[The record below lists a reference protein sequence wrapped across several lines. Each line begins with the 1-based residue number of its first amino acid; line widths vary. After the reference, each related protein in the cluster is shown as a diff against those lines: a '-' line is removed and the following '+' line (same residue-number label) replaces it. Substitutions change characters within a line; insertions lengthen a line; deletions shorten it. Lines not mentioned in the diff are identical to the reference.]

1 VTYQY
6 IGSHIAITDE
16 VRQALARGAPVAFG
30 VSGGKDGSAAASATV
45 RALDELG
52 HTGPRLLIHSDLGR
66 TEWRASLPTCEALA
80 ELLGLELVTV
90 RRQAGD
96 MLDRWLTRWANNV
109 ERYAALSCV
118 KLILPWSTASMRF
131 CTSELKTAV
140 ICRELVRRL
149 PGQQILSVTG
159 IRRQESPKRAK
170 SPVSR
175 PQKRLDSTTHQTS
188 GLDWMPI
195 LDWQVSDVW
204 AEHERSNLP
213 VHPAYTVWGASRVSC
228 AFCILSARD
237 DLTKAAACP
246 ENAELYRAQV
256 DLELASTFSFQD
268 RQWLAD
274 VAPELLTEA
283 QRTAL
288 PAAKARAARRV
299 EAEAAIPPHLEY
311 TEGWP
316 TCMPTWSEAGLLAD
330 VRRVVADAVGL
341 AVECMTAETVQA
353 RYEALMR
360 AKAERGVSS
369 RPRLMQG
376 ALEGLWTA

>member
-1 VTYQY
+1 MATYQH
-6 IGSHIAITDE
+6 IGDKIAITPE
-16 VRQALARGAPVAFG
+16 IAATLAQGAPVAFG
-30 VSGGKDGSAAASATV
+30 VSGGKDGSAAASATL

-52 HTGPRLLIHSDLGR
+52 HAGPRVLIHSDLGR

-80 ELLGLELVTV
+80 GRLGLDLLVV
-90 RRQAGD
+90 RRPAGD

-109 ERYAALSCV
+109 ERYASLSCV

-140 ICRELVRRL
+140 ICRELVKRF
-149 PGQQILSVTG
+149 PGQTILSVTG

-175 PQKRLDSTTHQTS
+175 PQKRLDSTAHRTS

-195 LDWQVSDVW
+195 LDWTLDEVW
-204 AEHERSNLP
+204 AEHDRAGLSR
-213 VHPAYTVWGASRVSC
+213 HPAYTVWGVSRVSC
-228 AFCILSARD
+228 AFCILGSQGDLAR
-237 DLTKAAACP
+237 AAACP

-256 DLELASTFSFQD
+256 DLEIASTFAFQD
-268 RQWLAD
+268 RAWLAD
-274 VAPELLTEA
+274 LAPKLLTDEQA
-283 QRTAL
+283 QAI
-288 PAAKARAARRV
+288 AGAKARALRRI

-316 TCMPTWSEAGLLAD
+316 TAMPTWSEAMLLAE

-341 AVECMTAETVQA
+341 EVGCTTPEAVHA
-353 RYEALMR
+353 RYEELMR
-360 AKAERGVSS
+360 AKAERGITLA
-369 RPRLMQG
+369 PRLIQETLFC
-376 ALEGLWTA
+376 A